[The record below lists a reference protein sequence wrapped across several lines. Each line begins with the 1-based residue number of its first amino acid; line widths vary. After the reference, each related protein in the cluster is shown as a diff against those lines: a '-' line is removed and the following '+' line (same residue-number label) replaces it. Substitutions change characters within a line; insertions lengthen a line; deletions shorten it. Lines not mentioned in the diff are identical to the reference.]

1 MRRAETAHA
10 ERRAGHAGHTLLELM
25 LVLCVLGVLVG
36 WGMPR
41 FAAAVEQTR
50 VDQAAAALRSVWLA
64 ERLHWLEHRSFTAD
78 LDALA
83 DARLVD
89 QALLDQAEPFVFA
102 IEAAD
107 EQTLS
112 ATAERTGSEAWSG
125 LLDLDETGAIGGS
138 TQHEDGTVVSP
149 AP

>member
-1 MRRAETAHA
+1 MRRAEPVR
-10 ERRAGHAGHTLLELM
+10 RRARTDAGHTLLELM

-36 WGMPR
+36 WGAPR

-64 ERLHWLEHRSFTAD
+64 ERLHWLEHRSYSAD
-78 LDALA
+78 LELLVDE
-83 DARLVD
+83 RLVD
-89 QALLDQAEPFVFA
+89 EALLEQDEPFVFA

-107 EQTLS
+107 AETLAVS
-112 ATAERTGSEAWSG
+112 AERTGSDAWSG
-125 LLDLDETGAIGGS
+125 LLDIDETGAVGGS